1 MANIDKV
8 SVKNT
13 VYNIVSPAVVSDYIE
28 VIGGACTKP
37 DGYVEDEVI
46 LAKQNDV
53 QLLFKATQTIAF
65 GANIVEN
72 TNCVRTTLEEVL
84 KNAGGGGGASSADQV
99 SYDNTTSGLLA
110 DNVQEALDEVQGN
123 VVSVNQTLTN
133 QVKDMNNVYGSKN
146 LLILTSY
153 SKGETVSLNG
163 GTIKCNDDGSYTING
178 TFTSDATLK
187 IDWLVRAD
195 RREIS
200 NLAGKILTAS
210 CNGYN
215 TSDIQF
221 YTGCFKT
228 DGTASQ
234 VGSGAYGET
243 PRQYTMPSDAYTFR
257 NWISIAAKTYSN
269 VTIYPMVCLASVYEL
284 SPDWQSPSETNQ
296 QLTKDTTA
304 LLDNL
309 EVNGAVNMLNFAQAS
324 EVVKGY
330 TFTNTD
336 GVVQV
341 TGSRAS
347 GETGNAD
354 HDKTITLPKG
364 TYKVSGC
371 PSGGGENTWRLLVN
385 INNGAKY
392 ALDYGDGA
400 VFTLTEESTLRV
412 YCSIMANYSDTVNL
426 TFYPMITVPSYNG
439 DYVPYAKSNRELTDE
454 LTIGTVSATRN
465 TDYLNGTNAVT
476 FRKYG
481 KMVSCEGYFQVT
493 TAAVRNG
500 VLYTLAELPLASSF
514 LLALKNTGEFGLLN
528 VKPNGTVVVESEDGL
543 PIGFYSLIGT
553 FVLA

>member
-53 QLLFKATQTIAF
+53 QLLFKATQDIAF

-84 KNAGGGGGASSADQV
+84 KSAGGGGGASSADQV
-99 SYDNTTSGLLA
+99 SYDNSDSGLEA
-110 DNVQEALDEVQGN
+110 ENVQEAVDELATNAGTASSQI
-123 VVSVNQTLTN
+123 QTLTN
-133 QVKDMNNVYGSKN
+133 QV
-146 LLILTSY
+146 
-153 SKGETVSLNG
+153 
-163 GTIKCNDDGSYTING
+163 
-178 TFTSDATLK
+178 
-187 IDWLVRAD
+187 
-195 RREIS
+195 
-200 NLAGKILTAS
+200 
-210 CNGYN
+210 
-215 TSDIQF
+215 
-221 YTGCFKT
+221 TG
-228 DGTASQ
+228 
-234 VGSGAYGET
+234 
-243 PRQYTMPSDAYTFR
+243 
-257 NWISIAAKTYSN
+257 
-269 VTIYPMVCLASVYEL
+269 
-284 SPDWQSPSETNQ
+284 
-296 QLTKDTTA
+296 
-304 LLDNL
+304 LLDNT
-309 EVNGAVNMLNFAQAS
+309 EVNGAVNMLNFAHAS

-354 HDKTITLPKG
+354 QNVTITLPKG

-371 PSGGGENTWRLLVN
+371 PSGGSENTWRLLVN

-400 VFTLTEESTLRV
+400 VFILTEESTLKV
-412 YCSIMANYSDTVNL
+412 YCTIMANYSDTVNL
-426 TFYPMITVPSYNG
+426 TFKPMITVPSYKG
-439 DYVPYAKSNRELTDE
+439 DYVPYAKSNKELTEE

-493 TAAVRNG
+493 TAAARNE

-514 LLALKNTGEFGLLN
+514 LLALRNTGEYGLLN
-528 VKPNGTVVVESEDGL
+528 VKPNGTVVVESNDGL